1 MSQVKYFNTLYENTE
16 DLSSELSSDQIF
28 RSIFKI
34 IQQFNV
40 VVQLLSYVLLFATT
54 WTVVHLDSLSYTISQ
69 SLLKSIESVML
80 SNHLILCHP
89 LLLLTSVFPSIRVF
103 SSEWALCIRWPNY
116 WSFKICTNEKNF
128 LC

>member
-40 VVQLLSYVLLFATT
+40 VQFLSYVLLFATT
-54 WTVVHLDSLSYTISQ
+54 WTVVHLDSLSSTISQ
-69 SLLKSIESVML
+69 SLLKSFESVML
-80 SNHLILCHP
+80 SNHLILCRP

-116 WSFKICTNEKNF
+116 WSFKICTN
-128 LC
+128 